1 MKKNSD
7 RAAASVLG
15 FAFSLLAVICIP
27 KEGIRRIIEFIRY
40 RGFGA
45 RQMEFIFR
53 AWTIELVEAIALI
66 IAVIVLLNSLITIF
80 RTAGRPRTPGL
91 NQPREKVKTETD
103 STMRYVSK
111 NDKERYIAQLDS
123 YLQNGLVT
131 REEYQ
136 VLKERYEKR
145 R

>member
-1 MKKNSD
+1 MKKKSNGGAS
-7 RAAASVLG
+7 SVLG
-15 FAFSLLAVICIP
+15 FAISLLVILWIP

-66 IAVIVLLNSLITIF
+66 IGVIVMLSSFISILKNT
-80 RTAGRPRTPGL
+80 GRPKTPGL
-91 NQPREKVKTETD
+91 NQPREKAKTESD
-103 STMRYVSK
+103 STVRYVSK

>member
-1 MKKNSD
+1 MNKKSSGG
-7 RAAASVLG
+7 AAILG
-15 FAFSLLAVICIP
+15 FILSILIVVWIP

-40 RGFGA
+40 RGIGA

-53 AWTIELVEAIALI
+53 AWTIELIEAIVLI
-66 IAVIVLLNSLITIF
+66 IAVIVMLSSLISIF
-80 RTAGRPRTPGL
+80 RNAGRPKTPGL
-91 NQPREKVKTETD
+91 NQPREKVKTESD
-103 STMRYVSK
+103 STVRYVSK
-111 NDKERYIAQLDS
+111 SDKERYIAQLDS